1 MDKEEKRLVEG
12 LSAGE
17 ESAYEELFREHFPF
31 LKEMAEHLTGDEF
44 VAKTIVGDFFFHIW
58 EIRGDLHIG
67 TSLRGYLARGV
78 YNRCINYLGSVSAK
92 GKVDLDESLSKDGED
107 PLGRML
113 AKELEEE
120 MSSAVES
127 LPPETYRVFSMH
139 RQQGKK
145 YKEIASE
152 TGISV
157 NTVKYHIKRALA
169 MLRKTFGEYS
179 GSLPAEASGVSDK
192 KNRR

>member
-1 MDKEEKRLVEG
+1 MNKEEQKLVQG
-12 LSAGE
+12 LAAGE
-17 ESAYEELFREHFPF
+17 ENAYEVLFREHFPF
-31 LKEMAEHLTGDEF
+31 LKDMAEHLTGDEF

-58 EIRGDLHIG
+58 EIREDLRIG

-78 YNRCINYLGSVSAK
+78 YNRCMNYLNSISAK
-92 GKVDLDESLSKDGED
+92 GKVALDESLCGDNED

-113 AKELEEE
+113 TKELEEE
-120 MSSAVES
+120 MNSAVES

-139 RQQGKK
+139 RQEGKK
-145 YKEIASE
+145 YKEIATE

-179 GSLPAEASGVSDK
+179 GSLPNGGSGVSDNK
-192 KNRR
+192 KR

>member
-1 MDKEEKRLVEG
+1 MNKEEQKLAEG
-12 LSAGE
+12 LASGD
-17 ESAYEELFREHFPF
+17 ESAYEVLFKEHFPF
-31 LKEMAEHLTGDEF
+31 LKDMAQHLTGDEF

-58 EIRGDLHIG
+58 EIRHDLRIG
-67 TSLRGYLARGV
+67 TSLRAYLARGV
-78 YNRCINYLGSVSAK
+78 YNRCLNYMNSVYSK
-92 GKVDLDESLSKDGED
+92 GKVELDESMWKDTED
-107 PLGRML
+107 PLGRIL
-113 AKELEEE
+113 SKELEEE
-120 MSSAVES
+120 MNGAVES

-139 RQQGKK
+139 RNEDKK

-179 GSLPAEASGVSDK
+179 GTLPKEGSEVSDN
-192 KNRR
+192 KNK